1 MCRDEVMGAGT
12 RRGEGGTVNED
23 PSTKDLLKEG
33 TRTKVSPVA
42 AVQTVVVGVLKDVP
56 RIVGGLV
63 RRVRR

>member
-1 MCRDEVMGAGT
+1 VK
-12 RRGEGGTVNED
+12 ED

-33 TRTKVSPVA
+33 TRTKVSPVT
-42 AVQTVVVGVLKDVP
+42 AVKTVVVGVLKDVS